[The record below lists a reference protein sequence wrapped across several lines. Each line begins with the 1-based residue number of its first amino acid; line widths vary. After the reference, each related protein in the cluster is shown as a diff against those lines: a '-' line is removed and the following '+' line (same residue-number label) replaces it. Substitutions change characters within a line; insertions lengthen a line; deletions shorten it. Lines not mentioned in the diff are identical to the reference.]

1 MTNKAMGMILAG
13 GEGRRLWPLT
23 ADRAKPA
30 VPFGGKYRL
39 IDFVLSNFAHSG
51 FLRLKVL
58 TQYKSESLNVHIS
71 RGWRLSTLLDNYI
84 EVVPPQQR
92 INRDWYKGSADA
104 IFQNVNLIND
114 ESPDDVFV
122 FGADHVYRMD
132 VSQMYRL
139 HKKRAAACTVAAL
152 PVPIE
157 QAHQFGVI
165 EVDENW
171 WMVGFQEKPKN
182 PKPMPNNPKMA
193 LVSMGNYIF
202 NGQLLVDEVNADAAR
217 ETSHDFGKDIIPG
230 MLGRHPVFIYDFLQ
244 NEVPDV
250 QGDEKGYWR
259 DVGTIEAYFQA
270 NMDLISVKPAFSLYN
285 QAWPLL
291 THTRMLPPAKFVFDD
306 PTGHRQ
312 GLALNS
318 MVSDGAIVSG
328 GRLRRCILSPMVRI
342 NSYSELEDCIL
353 FDGVQVGR
361 RSKIRRTIIDKNVN
375 IPADTVI
382 GYDPVLDAKRFTVS
396 ESGIVVIP
404 KGYKFA

>member
-1 MTNKAMGMILAG
+1 MGKVLGMILAG

-104 IFQNVNLIND
+104 IYQNLNLITD
-114 ESPDDVFV
+114 EKPSEVFV

-132 VSQMYRL
+132 LSQMLRL
-139 HKKRAAACTVAAL
+139 HRKRGVACTVAAL
-152 PVPIE
+152 PVPIN

-165 EVDENW
+165 EIDPNW
-171 WMVGFQEKPKN
+171 MMVGFDEKPKN
-182 PKPMPNNPKMA
+182 PKCIPGRPDLA
-193 LVSMGNYIF
+193 LVSMGNYLF
-202 NGQLLVDEVNADAAR
+202 DTATLVAELTRDAAT
-217 ETSHDFGKDIIPG
+217 ESSHDFGRDILTG
-230 MLGRHPVFIYDFLQ
+230 MLGRYPIFIYDFLR
-244 NEVPDV
+244 NEVPG
-250 QGDEKGYWR
+250 QEGDEKGYWR
-259 DVGTIEAYFQA
+259 DVGTIDAYWQA
-270 NMDLISVKPAFSLYN
+270 QMDLVSVKPVFSLYN
-285 QAWPLL
+285 KEWPLL
-291 THTRMLPPAKFVFDD
+291 TFNQTLPPAKFVFDD
-306 PTGHRQ
+306 PASQRQ

-318 MVSDGAIVSG
+318 MVSDGCIVSG
-328 GRLRRCILSPMVRI
+328 GRLRRCVLSPEVRV
-342 NSYSELEDCIL
+342 NSYSELEECVV

-361 RSKIRRTIIDKNVN
+361 RSRLRRCIIDKNVN
-375 IPADTVI
+375 IPPDTVI
-382 GYDPVLDAKRFTVS
+382 GYDPAADRARFTVS
-396 ESGIVVIP
+396 DNGVVVIP
-404 KGYKFA
+404 KGYQF

>member
-1 MTNKAMGMILAG
+1 MSKVMGMILAG

-104 IFQNVNLIND
+104 IYQNLNVIAD
-114 ESPDDVFV
+114 ENPDEVFV

-132 VSQMYRL
+132 LRPMYAL
-139 HKKRAAACTVAAL
+139 HQKSKAACTVAAL
-152 PVPIE
+152 PVPLKE
-157 QAHQFGVI
+157 AHQFGVL

-171 WMVGFQEKPKN
+171 RMIGFQEKPKN
-182 PKPMPNNPKMA
+182 PKPMPTNPNMA
-193 LVSMGNYIF
+193 LISMGNYLF
-202 NGQLLVDEVNADAAR
+202 DRRVLVDEVTRDAPL
-217 ETSHDFGKDIIPG
+217 ETNHDFGRDIIPG
-230 MLGRHPVFIYDFLQ
+230 LLGRYPVFVYDFMQ
-244 NEVPDV
+244 NEIPDV
-250 QGDEKGYWR
+250 HSDEKGYWR
-259 DVGTIEAYFQA
+259 DVGTIEAYFA
-270 NMDLISVKPAFSLYN
+270 SNMDLIAVKPTFNLYN
-285 QAWPLL
+285 QAWPIL
-291 THTRMLPPAKFVFDD
+291 TSNRTLPPGKFVFDD
-306 PTGHRQ
+306 PGSQRQ

-318 MVSDGAIVSG
+318 MVSDGCIISG
-328 GRLRRCILSPMVRI
+328 GRLRRCILAPEVRI

-361 RSKIRRTIIDKNVN
+361 RSRIRRAIIDKNVHV
-375 IPADTVI
+375 PPDSVI
-382 GYDPVLDAKRFTVS
+382 GYDAEADKKRFHVS
-396 ESGIVVIP
+396 DSGIVVVP
-404 KGYKFA
+404 KGFQFT